1 MKKSPNKSA
10 QPEPKDNCTISV
22 IMPIWLKAK
31 LKKSAKMNSR
41 DMSKQ
46 VRFFV
51 EEGVKHLED

>member
-1 MKKSPNKSA
+1 
-10 QPEPKDNCTISV
+10 
-22 IMPIWLKAK
+22 MPIWLKAK